1 MRQTI
6 STCQLRLRSALQAVG
21 LKKPFKEFPRAF
33 HSVIWVLMRCVTRIN
48 QLEKLMD
55 KKMAKVTKQMK
66 TAERDVKKGQP
77 LAAVAALKGAVKKNV
92 KLTKVDREV
101 RDPEI
106 KAYKAMKKKG
116 C

>member
-1 MRQTI
+1 MRQTVD
-6 STCQLRLRSALQAVG
+6 TMQLRLRSALQAVG
-21 LKKPFKEFPRAF
+21 AKKLPKDFPRAF

-48 QLEKLMD
+48 KLEKLMD

-77 LAAVAALKGAVKKNV
+77 LAAVQAIKGAVKKNV
-92 KLTKVDREV
+92 KLTKEDRDV

>member
-1 MRQTI
+1 MRECDKTK
-6 STCQLRLRSALQAVG
+6 QLKRALIKYGFLDEYYDVS
-21 LKKPFKEFPRAF
+21 F
-33 HSVIWVLMRCVTRIN
+33 SIN
-48 QLEKLMD
+48 QVLWHLIDAHERIEELEKLMD

-66 TAERDVKKGQP
+66 TAELDAKKGKP
-77 LAAVAALKGAVKKNV
+77 MAAVQAIKGAIKKNV
-92 KLTKVDREV
+92 KLTKLDRDV